1 LIVAQQQILW
11 DEYIAQNPKGLEWM
25 FLSNWSAKAE
35 YHYYDLGNAAGTAV
49 NNYTEWEVSQEIMV
63 CRVSQTIQAR

>member
-1 LIVAQQQILW
+1 
-11 DEYIAQNPKGLEWM
+11 M